1 MRLRQV
7 FLVGAVICCGF
18 APAQAYESFIPLGTG
33 YSTSVSELPALNS
46 DAQSLSSQTDIYETE
61 LYRRALEERKHKSA
75 IKQFFSNS
83 DFSTPD
89 PSAY

>member
-1 MRLRQV
+1 MRLKQV
-7 FLVGAVICCGF
+7 LFVSAVVCSGF
-18 APAQAYESFIPLGTG
+18 APAYGYESFIPLGTG
-33 YSTSVSELPALNS
+33 YSTNVSELPALNS
-46 DAQSLSSQTDIYETE
+46 NAQSLAAQTDIYETE

-89 PSAY
+89 PFAY

>member
-1 MRLRQV
+1 MRLKQISFV
-7 FLVGAVICCGF
+7 CAVVCSGF
-18 APAQAYESFIPLGTG
+18 NSAHGYESFIPLGTG
-33 YSTSVSELPALNS
+33 YSTNVSELPAFNS
-46 DAQSLSSQTDIYETE
+46 RAQSLAAQTDIYETE

-89 PSAY
+89 PFAY

>member
-1 MRLRQV
+1 MRLKQV
-7 FLVGAVICCGF
+7 LFVSAVVCSGC
-18 APAQAYESFIPLGTG
+18 APAYAYESFIPLGTG
-33 YSTSVSELPALNS
+33 YSTNVSELPALNS
-46 DAQSLSSQTDIYETE
+46 NAQSLSAQTDIYETE

-89 PSAY
+89 PFAY

>member
-1 MRLRQV
+1 MRFIQV
-7 FLVGAVICCGF
+7 LMVGAVVCGGV
-18 APAQAYESFIPLGTG
+18 APALAYESFIPLGTG

-46 DAQSLSSQTDIYETE
+46 DAQSLASQTDIYETE

-89 PSAY
+89 PFAY